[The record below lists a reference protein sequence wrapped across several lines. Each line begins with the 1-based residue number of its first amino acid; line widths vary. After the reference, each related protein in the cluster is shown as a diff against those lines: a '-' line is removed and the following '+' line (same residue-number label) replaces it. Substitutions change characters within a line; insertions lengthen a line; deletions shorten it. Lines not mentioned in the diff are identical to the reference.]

1 MTQHWIEATILV
13 SRDEA
18 EAWADAC
25 IEAGA
30 LSVQAEDADADSP
43 DEQPQFGEPAPP
55 GVAVAAV
62 AEPRFGWRHT
72 RLGILLADDVDPA
85 GFVAGVARELQRP
98 AAAIVAVRAVADRD
112 WVAATQSQF
121 EAIPVGRRLL
131 VLPSWRLD
139 EAGARDDGRIPIVID
154 PGVAFGTGSHPT
166 TRLCLSWLDQ
176 ADVAGKR
183 VIDYG
188 CGSGILA
195 IAAARL
201 GAASVSARDIDPQAL
216 ASAAENARANG
227 VAIDIASSSTPPPP
241 AADIVL
247 ANILSNPLKLLA
259 PLLSSLVAPGG
270 WLVLAGVL
278 ERQADEVADCY
289 RHGVAVAP
297 WRSRD
302 GWVCLV
308 GRRRDDEPLQPRK
321 RRAAPSFL
329 DPLGGRAGLGPAL
342 GANRTQPRAS
352 PGK

>member
-1 MTQHWIEATILV
+1 MSRHWIEATILV

-18 EAWADAC
+18 ETWADAC
-25 IEAGA
+25 LEAGA

-55 GVAVAAV
+55 GAPPAAD
-62 AEPRFGWRHT
+62 EPRFGWQHT
-72 RLGILLADDVDPA
+72 RLGILLAEDADPA
-85 GFVAGVARELQRP
+85 IFVAAVATHLGR
-98 AAAIVAVRAVADRD
+98 AAPAIVAVTSLADRD
-112 WVAATQSQF
+112 WVRATQAQF

-131 VLPSWRLD
+131 VLPTWRLE
-139 EAGARDDGRIPIVID
+139 EASRRDDGRIPIVID

-166 TRLCLSWLDQ
+166 THLCLEWLDA

-201 GAASVSARDIDPQAL
+201 GAASVCGRDIDPQAL
-216 ASAAENARANG
+216 ASAAENARLNG
-227 VAIDIASSSTPPPP
+227 VALELATSSAPQPQP
-241 AADIVL
+241 ADIVI

-270 WLVLAGVL
+270 SLVLAGVL
-278 ERQADEVADCY
+278 ERQADDVAGSY

-302 GWVCLV
+302 GWVCLA
-308 GRRRDDEPLQPRK
+308 GSRAADEP
-321 RRAAPSFL
+321 APTI
-329 DPLGGRAGLGPAL
+329 R
-342 GANRTQPRAS
+342 PRAS
-352 PGK
+352 PGQ

>member
-13 SRDEA
+13 ARDEA
-18 EAWADAC
+18 EAWADASL
-25 IEAGA
+25 EAGA
-30 LSVQAEDADADSP
+30 LSVQAEDADADSA

-55 GVAVAAV
+55 GAPVAAE
-62 AEPRFGWRHT
+62 AGPRFGWRHT
-72 RLGILLADDVDPA
+72 RLGILLEGRVDPA
-85 GFVAGVARELQRP
+85 GFVSRVAQELGRP
-98 AAAIVAVRAVADRD
+98 AAPIVAVSQVADRD
-112 WVAATQSQF
+112 WVSATQSQF
-121 EAIPVGRRLL
+121 EAMPVGRRLL
-131 VLPSWRLD
+131 VLPSWRLE
-139 EAGARDDGRIPIVID
+139 EAGGRDDDRVPIVID

-166 TRLCLSWLDQ
+166 THLCLEWLD
-176 ADVAGKR
+176 AAELAGKR

-201 GAASVSARDIDPQAL
+201 GAAEVSGRDIDPQAL

-241 AADIVL
+241 PADVVL

-270 WLVLAGVL
+270 SLVLAGVL

-289 RHGVAVAP
+289 RHGVPVAP

-308 GRRRDDEPLQPRK
+308 GRR
-321 RRAAPSFL
+321 
-329 DPLGGRAGLGPAL
+329 AGAHRF
-342 GANRTQPRAS
+342 AQ
-352 PGK
+352 